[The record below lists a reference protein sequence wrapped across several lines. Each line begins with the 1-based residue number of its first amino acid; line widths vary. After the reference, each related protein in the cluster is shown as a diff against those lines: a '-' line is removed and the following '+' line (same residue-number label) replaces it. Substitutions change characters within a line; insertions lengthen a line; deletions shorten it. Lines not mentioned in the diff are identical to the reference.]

1 MLDDTCRERILKKVT
16 YSDGNQVFICGIIQ
30 GSHKGIDVHGQDYR
44 DRIRALVERYMP
56 AANVYCPVS
65 LHPESP
71 GYGDERAFEVFE
83 ESVEAAAASDL
94 LIAYL
99 PEASMGSAIEMWE
112 ARRAGVKVVS
122 VTPLK
127 ENWVVR
133 YASDLMLDSIEE
145 LELRLADGTVQK
157 LLQ

>member
-1 MLDDTCRERILKKVT
+1 MTQSEKIR
-16 YSDGNQVFICGIIQ
+16 VFICGIIQ

-44 DRIRALVERYMP
+44 MRIRRIVEKYMP
-56 AANVYCPVS
+56 SAEVYCPVS

-71 GYGDERAFEVFE
+71 GYGDKKAFEVFE
-83 ESVEAAAASDL
+83 ESVEAARESQL

-112 ARRAGVKVVS
+112 ARRAGVKIIS
-122 VTPLK
+122 ITPLR

-133 YASDLMLDSIEE
+133 YASDLMLESIDDLAGRFEDSTVE
-145 LELRLADGTVQK
+145 L